1 MSLSFTVVSTPA
13 DRLVVDMLAVP
24 IASGGVLGPGAD
36 AIDAAL
42 GGALVAFLNETGFD
56 GTLGDTVTVPTP
68 GGLRAKAA
76 VLVGVGDPTE
86 LTLDGLRRIVM
97 ASSRYG
103 PAMRSRSGISR
114 LALSRSAARF
124 GDSAQALAE
133 GFTLGAYQFLEY
145 KKDPKP
151 TKLTKVSLIGEGGA
165 DVRAAL
171 ARGHDRQRGGLGAR
185 HREPAIEGEA
195 TRRGRIGGAALAA
208 GPRRLGAGTRRRAI
222 ARAATRRAARR
233 RSRFRAD
240 APVLEAVVHADR
252 RSASRAGQDAR
263 VRRERGGVRL
273 GWSVAEARGRHGDD
287 EM

>member
-86 LTLDGLRRIVM
+86 LTLDGLRRIAAAVARRVTM
-97 ASSRYG
+97 RPQHGTTPLGAVAPQLA
-103 PAMRSRSGISR
+103 PAD
-114 LALSRSAARF
+114 A
-124 GDSAQALAE
+124 AQALAE

-171 ARGHDRQRGGLGAR
+171 ARG
-185 HREPAIEGEA
+185 A
-195 TRRGRIGGAALAA
+195 TIANAGSGR
-208 GPRRLGAGTRRRAI
+208 
-222 ARAATRRAARR
+222 AT
-233 RSRFRAD
+233 S
-240 APVLEAVVHADR
+240 
-252 RSASRAGQDAR
+252 
-263 VRRERGGVRL
+263 
-273 GWSVAEARGRHGDD
+273 
-287 EM
+287 